1 MPYHRLVGRPSLK
14 RRVGTST
21 GFTFSVVV
29 YAGLLEALLGKP
41 GTLHSPGQ
49 IITSALGVPPDLR
62 GASAPG
68 RSRKDHGRVEGG
80 WLHPRRS
87 RWVVF
92 VLVTRQGLVTG
103 SIVVG
108 DLPPTRSPCFLP
120 YFFTSP
126 LRGLLGTSV
135 PPRCGQGGG
144 AITRL
149 VLHSTPQAA
158 TVRSRRPLVFPPC
171 TG

>member
-1 MPYHRLVGRPSLK
+1 MPYRRLVCRPSPK

-29 YAGLLEALLGKP
+29 YVGLLEALLGKP

-49 IITSALGVPPDLR
+49 IITTALGVPPDLR

-68 RSRKDHGRVEGG
+68 RSRKDRGRVEGG

-92 VLVTRQGLVTG
+92 VSVTRQGLVTG

-108 DLPPTRSPCFLP
+108 DLSPTCLPCFLP
-120 YFFTSP
+120 YLFYSSP
-126 LRGLLGTSV
+126 ARLTWYFGTAALWS
-135 PPRCGQGGG
+135 GEGGC
-144 AITRL
+144 R
-149 VLHSTPQAA
+149 
-158 TVRSRRPLVFPPC
+158 
-171 TG
+171 